1 MTIYLV
7 LQSTFFLLSS
17 FFNSELIFD
26 CLPQVE
32 MQKQLANSFEDE
44 LIRAKQ
50 ELDEA
55 QEQISNLDK
64 KYSKAK
70 KLIKEFQQR

>member
-1 MTIYLV
+1 
-7 LQSTFFLLSS
+7 
-17 FFNSELIFD
+17 
-26 CLPQVE
+26 

-70 KLIKEFQQR
+70 KLIKEFQQRYEIVFGFKIQGCTLLM